1 MTGFDRLKEQ
11 VKDQKDKALVQTV
24 EYLLSREDME
34 QRYLNEEK
42 NIEEMAKFIRNKA
55 RKYMKNGWNY
65 ITNEVVYAWAIMYF
79 SLPNSFL
86 KIEKKD
92 TTKNKE
98 KAESSIKKV
107 TAKNN
112 IISLEDAKKNMDKKK
127 ETEQISLFGGTLQWN
142 KKKLILWCL
151 K

>member
-24 EYLLSREDME
+24 DYLLSREDME

-65 ITNEVVYAWAIMYF
+65 ITNEVVYASAY
-79 SLPNSFL
+79 
-86 KIEKKD
+86 
-92 TTKNKE
+92 
-98 KAESSIKKV
+98 
-107 TAKNN
+107 
-112 IISLEDAKKNMDKKK
+112 
-127 ETEQISLFGGTLQWN
+127 SLFLVAYFFSIFRKELGNEKYIIAQA
-142 KKKLILWCL
+142 
-151 K
+151 

>member
-24 EYLLSREDME
+24 DYLLSREDME

-98 KAESSIKKV
+98 KAEASIKKV

-112 IISLEDAKKNMDKKK
+112 IVSLEDAKKNMNKKK
-127 ETEQISLFGGTLQWN
+127 ETEQISLFGCALQ
-142 KKKLILWCL
+142 
-151 K
+151 

>member
-1 MTGFDRLKEQ
+1 MTGFERLKEQ
-11 VKDQKDKALVQTV
+11 VKDQEDKALVETV
-24 EYLLSREDME
+24 DYLLSREDME

-42 NIEEMAKFIRNKA
+42 TLEEMAQFIRNKA

-92 TTKNKE
+92 TNNNKNKTKTSSK
-98 KAESSIKKV
+98 KASS
-107 TAKNN
+107 KNN
-112 IISLEDAKKNMDKKK
+112 VVSLEDAKKNMEKKK
-127 ETEQISLFGGTLQWN
+127 EIEQISLFGGVA
-142 KKKLILWCL
+142 
-151 K
+151 

>member
-112 IISLEDAKKNMDKKK
+112 IISLEDAKKNIDKKK
-127 ETEQISLFGGTLQWN
+127 ETEQISLFGGALQ
-142 KKKLILWCL
+142 
-151 K
+151 

>member
-24 EYLLSREDME
+24 DYLLSREDME

-65 ITNEVVYAWAIMYF
+65 ITNEVVYAWAILYF

-98 KAESSIKKV
+98 KAEASVKKV

-112 IISLEDAKKNMDKKK
+112 IVSLEDAKKNMDKKK
-127 ETEQISLFGGTLQWN
+127 ETEQISLFGGALQ
-142 KKKLILWCL
+142 
-151 K
+151 

>member
-98 KAESSIKKV
+98 KAEASIKKV

-112 IISLEDAKKNMDKKK
+112 IVSLEDAKKNMYKKK
-127 ETEQISLFGGTLQWN
+127 ETEQISLFGGALQ
-142 KKKLILWCL
+142 
-151 K
+151 

>member
-24 EYLLSREDME
+24 DYLLSREDME

-86 KIEKKD
+86 KIEKK
-92 TTKNKE
+92 
-98 KAESSIKKV
+98 
-107 TAKNN
+107 
-112 IISLEDAKKNMDKKK
+112 
-127 ETEQISLFGGTLQWN
+127 
-142 KKKLILWCL
+142 
-151 K
+151 

>member
-98 KAESSIKKV
+98 KAEASIKKV

-112 IISLEDAKKNMDKKK
+112 IVSLEDAKKNMDKKK
-127 ETEQISLFGGTLQWN
+127 ETEQISLFGGALQ
-142 KKKLILWCL
+142 
-151 K
+151 

>member
-24 EYLLSREDME
+24 DYLLSREDME

-98 KAESSIKKV
+98 KAEASIKKV

-112 IISLEDAKKNMDKKK
+112 IVSLEDAKKNMNKKK
-127 ETEQISLFGGTLQWN
+127 ETEQISLFGGTLQ
-142 KKKLILWCL
+142 
-151 K
+151 

>member
-98 KAESSIKKV
+98 KAEASIKKV

-112 IISLEDAKKNMDKKK
+112 IVSLEDAKKNMNKKK
-127 ETEQISLFGGTLQWN
+127 ETEQISLFGGALQ
-142 KKKLILWCL
+142 
-151 K
+151 

>member
-24 EYLLSREDME
+24 DYLLSREDME

-98 KAESSIKKV
+98 KAEASIKKV

-112 IISLEDAKKNMDKKK
+112 IVSLEDAKKNMNKKK
-127 ETEQISLFGGTLQWN
+127 ETEQISLFGGAFQ
-142 KKKLILWCL
+142 
-151 K
+151 

>member
-24 EYLLSREDME
+24 DYLLSREDME

-98 KAESSIKKV
+98 KAEASIKKV

-127 ETEQISLFGGTLQWN
+127 ETEQISLFGGTLQ
-142 KKKLILWCL
+142 
-151 K
+151 

>member
-98 KAESSIKKV
+98 KAEASIKKV

-112 IISLEDAKKNMDKKK
+112 IVSLEDAKKNMNKKK
-127 ETEQISLFGGTLQWN
+127 ETEQISLFGGTLQ
-142 KKKLILWCL
+142 
-151 K
+151 

>member
-24 EYLLSREDME
+24 DYLLSREDME

-98 KAESSIKKV
+98 KAEASIKKV

-112 IISLEDAKKNMDKKK
+112 IVSLEDAKKNMNKKK
-127 ETEQISLFGGTLQWN
+127 ETEQISLFGGALQRN
-142 KKKLILWCL
+142 KEKLIL
-151 K
+151 